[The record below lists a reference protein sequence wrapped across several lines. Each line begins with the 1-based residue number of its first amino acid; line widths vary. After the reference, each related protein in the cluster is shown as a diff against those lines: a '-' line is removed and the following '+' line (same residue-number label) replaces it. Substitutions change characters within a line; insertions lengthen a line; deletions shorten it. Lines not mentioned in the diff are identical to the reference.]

1 MRLYKKH
8 PKPKDQE
15 PSSKLIEYANE
26 IEIPEMP
33 IADVACGYGRNG
45 AYFASQNIP
54 VIFIDM
60 DQDCLNFICKGKD
73 VSITGDIP
81 PEQIKCMN
89 VDLTEKWPLPPNSLS
104 GIICTHFYYP
114 GLITQWS
121 KSIVK
126 NGFIYFETIEARK
139 ANENVLPWENE
150 IRKELEREFDIL
162 HYSERT
168 VKNTNQFPQRK
179 VSCLVF
185 AVKK

>member
-1 MRLYKKH
+1 M
-8 PKPKDQE
+8 
-15 PSSKLIEYANE
+15 IEFTNK
-26 IEIPEMP
+26 IEIPRMP
-33 IADVACGYGRNG
+33 IADAACGYGRNG

-54 VIFIDM
+54 VIFMDI
-60 DQDCLNFICKGKD
+60 DQDCLNFISKGKN

-81 PEQIKCMN
+81 LEQIKCLN

-121 KSIVK
+121 HSIVK
-126 NGFIYFETIEARK
+126 NGFFYFETIAARK
-139 ANENVLPWENE
+139 DHESALPCENE

-162 HYSERT
+162 HYSER
-168 VKNTNQFPQRK
+168 VLKNTNQFSQRK
-179 VSCLVF
+179 VSCLAF